1 MSTGTMRA
9 VVGTEL
15 GGPEA
20 YELTEVPRRAPEA
33 GEVEIA
39 IEVAGMGYVDA
50 LIASGGYQVK
60 PPPPYCPSLEFA
72 GRIARLG
79 EGVADLEV
87 GQRVAA
93 AAFGGGLAEYAAVP
107 AASAAAIPD
116 ALDAGAAA
124 GFITNYMT
132 AWHGLVDRAGLRS
145 GETVLV
151 LGAAGG
157 VGVAAVQVARLAG
170 ARVIAGASTE
180 EKRRWALEQGAHD
193 AVDYMD
199 PEWRKALKILTGG
212 RGVDVVFD
220 PVGGDLLEPAFRSL
234 AWRGRHLVVGFTG
247 GPIPALPV
255 NLALLKGAAL
265 MGVDLRQFQSV
276 HEARAAAGMR
286 ERLFAAVAR
295 GDLQPPVGARY
306 AFEDFRAAMA
316 QALSRD
322 GLGKTVV
329 AITGAITG
337 ENAHG

>member
-1 MSTGTMRA
+1 MRA
-9 VVGTEL
+9 VVGTRL
-15 GGPEA
+15 GGPEH
-20 YELTEVPRRAPEA
+20 YELTEVPRRAPGA
-33 GEVEIA
+33 GEAEIA
-39 IEVAGMGYVDA
+39 IAVAGMGYVDA
-50 LIASGGYQVK
+50 LIAAGGYQVK
-60 PPPPYCPSLEFA
+60 PPPPYCPSLEYA
-72 GRIARLG
+72 GRITRLG
-79 EGVADLEV
+79 DGVEGLEV

-93 AAFGGGLAEYAAVP
+93 AAFGGGLAEYAVLP
-107 AASAAAIPD
+107 AKAISPIPD

-124 GFITNYMT
+124 GFTTNYMT
-132 AWHGLVDRAGLRS
+132 AWFALLDRAALRA

-180 EKRRWALEQGAHD
+180 EKRRFAIEQGAHD
-193 AVDYMD
+193 AVDYTD
-199 PEWRKALKILTGG
+199 PEWRKALKALTGG

-276 HEARAAAGMR
+276 HEADAALEMR
-286 ERLFAAVAR
+286 GLLFEAVTR
-295 GDLQPPVGARY
+295 GDLNPPVGARY
-306 AFEDFRAAMA
+306 AFEDFREAMA
-316 QALSRD
+316 QALTRD

-329 AITGAITG
+329 EISAEDADD
-337 ENAHG
+337 

>member
-1 MSTGTMRA
+1 MSEDTMRA
-9 VVGTEL
+9 VIGEAL

-20 YELTEVPRRAPEA
+20 YALREVPRRAPGA
-33 GEVEIA
+33 GEVEVA
-39 IEVAGMGYVDA
+39 ISVAGMGYVDA

-72 GRIARLG
+72 GRVTRLG
-79 EGVADLEV
+79 EGVCGLEA

-93 AAFGGGLAEYAAVP
+93 AAFGGGLAEYAVLPATAVSPIP
-107 AASAAAIPD
+107 A

-132 AWHGLVDRAGLRS
+132 AWFALLDRAGLRA

-180 EKRRWALEQGAHD
+180 EKRRWALAQGAHE
-193 AVDYMD
+193 AVDYTD
-199 PEWRKALKILTGG
+199 PDWRAVLKALTGG

-220 PVGGDLLEPAFRSL
+220 PVGGELLEPAFRSL

-276 HEARAAAGMR
+276 HEADAARAMR
-286 ERLFAAVAR
+286 GLLFDAVAR
-295 GDLQPPVGARY
+295 GDLRPPVGARF

-329 AITGAITG
+329 EIAA
-337 ENAHG
+337 EDDHG

>member
-1 MSTGTMRA
+1 MRA
-9 VVGTEL
+9 VVGAEL
-15 GGPEA
+15 GGPER
-20 YELTEVPRRAPEA
+20 YELTEAPRRAPDA

-39 IEVAGMGYVDA
+39 ISVAGMGYVDA
-50 LIASGGYQVK
+50 LIAAGGYQVK
-60 PPPPYCPSLEFA
+60 PPTPYVPSLEFS
-72 GRIARLG
+72 GRIERLG
-79 EGVADLEV
+79 DGVTGFEV

-93 AAFGGGLAEYAAVP
+93 AAFGGGLAEYAVVP
-107 AASAAAIPD
+107 AAVVAPIPD
-116 ALDAGAAA
+116 ALEAGAAA
-124 GFITNYMT
+124 GFTTNYMT
-132 AWHGLVDRAGLRS
+132 AWHALVDRAGLRA

-180 EKRRWALEQGAHD
+180 AKRGWALAQGAH
-193 AVDYMD
+193 ATIDYTD
-199 PEWRKALKILTGG
+199 PEWRKALKGLTDG

-234 AWRGRHLVVGFTG
+234 AWRGRHLVIGFTG
-247 GPIPALPV
+247 GPIPALSV

-276 HEARAAAGMR
+276 HEADAALAMR
-286 ERLFAAVAR
+286 GLLFDAVGR
-295 GDLQPPVGARY
+295 GDLRPPVGARY

-329 AITGAITG
+329 EIAAEDDDG
-337 ENAHG
+337 